1 VVSYRLDYSNTCVGH
16 IQSHQASHSGI
27 RSRVY
32 VPRSFN
38 PVRMRELHNEEAT
51 VEWMLTSGLSQKQKE
66 AKVLAVL
73 EGDASL
79 RRKKIIMQPSG
90 KELPRLSGAL
100 RAFGGLTSEVSYDPV
115 SVDETLV
122 RKKQKRK
129 NTSSSTE
136 KNWDKVFERSQH
148 CVASKTRRR

>member
-1 VVSYRLDYSNTCVGH
+1 
-16 IQSHQASHSGI
+16 
-27 RSRVY
+27 
-32 VPRSFN
+32 
-38 PVRMRELHNEEAT
+38 MRELHNEEAT

-136 KNWDKVFERSQH
+136 KNWDKVFEEVTAL
-148 CVASKTRRR
+148 CSKQDAPKVIRR